1 MIIAWSEK
9 GAYGSA
15 FGRLGQPTDI
25 ADVGVF
31 LVSEQAHGAKHT
43 SRWRVSNVMAHRPR
57 VISAFASASIAT
69 RVSTRCYQ
77 PYWQMWET
85 KLP

>member
-25 ADVGVF
+25 ADVVVF
-31 LVSEQAHGAKHT
+31 LVSEQA
-43 SRWRVSNVMAHRPR
+43 RWLTEQNIQAGGGLVM
-57 VISAFASASIAT
+57 
-69 RVSTRCYQ
+69 
-77 PYWQMWET
+77 
-85 KLP
+85 